1 MSLYFLSPCDACS
14 CDYSAAIKRFVQNN
28 STISTMASSFLHDL
42 IQNLPFITIL
52 FFSINQITTVK
63 YYSCT
68 VPWIIPT
75 LNVAGHGC
83 SAVSFYYI
91 IFYILD
97 NILWLCPMQIWE
109 LTRICQIMYVST
121 CMHEIVKFTFENKCI
136 NNLLYCG
143 EWCELFMILNSCL
156 PYNTWCLVR

>member
-1 MSLYFLSPCDACS
+1 
-14 CDYSAAIKRFVQNN
+14 
-28 STISTMASSFLHDL
+28 MASFSLHDL
-42 IQNLPFITIL
+42 IHKPAIHHHFYFL
-52 FFSINQITTVK
+52 SINQITTVK

-83 SAVSFYYI
+83 SAVCFYDI

-136 NNLLYCG
+136 NNQLYCG
-143 EWCELFMILNSCL
+143 EECELLSWIRVF
-156 PYNTWCLVR
+156 PPNTWCLVWWNYYFSLAFLQHTIKAGGTVV

>member
-1 MSLYFLSPCDACS
+1 MLQAVLKALCVYLACLPDICISLYFLSPCNACS

-28 STISTMASSFLHDL
+28 SYFNYGQFLFSWPHSKPAIHHHLLIFILSFFCSL
-42 IQNLPFITIL
+42 
-52 FFSINQITTVK
+52 INQITTVK

-68 VPWIIPT
+68 VPRIIPT

-83 SAVSFYYI
+83 SAVSFYDI

-121 CMHEIVKFTFENKCI
+121 CMHEIVVYIWK
-136 NNLLYCG
+136 
-143 EWCELFMILNSCL
+143 
-156 PYNTWCLVR
+156 

>member
-1 MSLYFLSPCDACS
+1 M
-14 CDYSAAIKRFVQNN
+14 
-28 STISTMASSFLHDL
+28 TSFKTCHS
-42 IQNLPFITIL
+42 LPFFLLL
-52 FFSINQITTVK
+52 FSLINQITTVK

-75 LNVAGHGC
+75 LNVAGHGF
-83 SAVSFYYI
+83 SAVSFYDI

-109 LTRICQIMYVST
+109 LTRICQIMFVST

-136 NNLLYCG
+136 NNQLYCS
-143 EWCELFMILNSCL
+143 EACELCNIYLAFLFFFKQMVSRLMKLLFIIIIISHTLKAK
-156 PYNTWCLVR
+156 

>member
-1 MSLYFLSPCDACS
+1 MTSCKTCHSSPFC
-14 CDYSAAIKRFVQNN
+14 
-28 STISTMASSFLHDL
+28 
-42 IQNLPFITIL
+42 
-52 FFSINQITTVK
+52 FSINQITTVK

-109 LTRICQIMYVST
+109 LTWICQIMYVST

-136 NNLLYCG
+136 NNQLYCG
-143 EWCELFMILNSCL
+143 EGCELFIIFNSCFSF
-156 PYNTWCLVR
+156 NRWCLVWWNDYFSLAFMQHTIKANYNKQEVLAM